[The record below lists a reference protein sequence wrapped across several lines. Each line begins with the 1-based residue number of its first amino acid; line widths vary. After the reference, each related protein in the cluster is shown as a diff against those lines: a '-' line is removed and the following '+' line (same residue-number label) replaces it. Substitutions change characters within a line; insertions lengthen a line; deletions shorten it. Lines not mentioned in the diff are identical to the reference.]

1 MSLSFTCVA
10 ACNWRIS
17 SGDSEIKLPVAL
29 VCWLIVFCLH
39 VDLCVDEA
47 SDAEAGFMWAA
58 IPVALTSGDL
68 TEVPQLSRIHFPPFS
83 FNQHEHICFVS
94 LSRILLYSSAGP
106 LDSSLD
112 LQWQRLQ
119 GKSCCCGAPPQCKN
133 TASCQQWGDTVFAY
147 NMHST
152 LWIGEVRFPTWI
164 STPHDNS
171 PPLF

>member
-1 MSLSFTCVA
+1 MTVSFTCVA

-94 LSRILLYSSAGP
+94 QISVLPLVSYYIRRRDPLTHLISTYNGNVCKEKAAAAAALLLNA
-106 LDSSLD
+106 
-112 LQWQRLQ
+112 
-119 GKSCCCGAPPQCKN
+119 K
-133 TASCQQWGDTVFAY
+133 TQWGDTVFAY

-152 LWIGEVRFPTWI
+152 L
-164 STPHDNS
+164 
-171 PPLF
+171 